1 MPSDGRGSADR
12 VAHMLAEIVV
22 GHLAVMWPPDRAVM
36 VMFHPADPPERH
48 VLFSNA
54 AAVDLVPVLRAVL
67 ARLESGDLRMPA
79 ADGVRFVDAGPR
91 RPG

>member
-1 MPSDGRGSADR
+1 MSDDEAGGPDH
-12 VAHMLAEIVV
+12 VAQMLAEIVV
-22 GHLAVMWPPDRAVM
+22 GHLAAMWPPDKAVM

-67 ARLESGDLRMPA
+67 ARLESGELRMPTG
-79 ADGVRFVDAGPR
+79 DGVRFVDTSAPWWG
-91 RPG
+91 